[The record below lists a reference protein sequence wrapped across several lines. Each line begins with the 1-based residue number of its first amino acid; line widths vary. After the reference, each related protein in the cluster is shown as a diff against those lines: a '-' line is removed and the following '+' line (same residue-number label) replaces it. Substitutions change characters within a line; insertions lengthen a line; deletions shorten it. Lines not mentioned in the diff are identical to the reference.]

1 MNEYTKILHLM
12 GTKISL
18 YIKGERAAAM
28 AKLAEEMLIHYNK
41 IFSANSD
48 HSQLAM
54 LKRNAAFAP
63 QKVDDELYDLIKI
76 GKQHSLREGSYLNIA
91 IGPLI
96 KLWSIGFKEAKVPDQ
111 EAIEN
116 VLELL
121 KPEKIQ
127 LDDDH
132 KTVYFLEK
140 GMELDLGAIAKG
152 YFADKVMALFK
163 EQGAVS
169 AMVDMGGNVLV
180 FGEPPTQG
188 SDWKVGI
195 QNPFLP
201 RGNAAALVKIRNQS
215 VVTSGIY
222 ERVLEKESRN
232 YHHIFS
238 SKTGYPIEN
247 NIASL
252 TVIADS
258 SLDCDIY
265 TTELFG
271 LDAVSIIRRVN
282 RMKDLDAIV
291 ITVDGAL
298 ACTDNLKG
306 RLVLLPPDDTPATP
320 ASV

>member
-1 MNEYTKILHLM
+1 MTEYTKIIYLM

-18 YIKGERAAAM
+18 YIKGEETETLAI
-28 AKLAEEMLIHYNK
+28 KAEEMLIRYNE

-54 LKRNAAFAP
+54 IKKMAGIAP
-63 QKVDDELYDLIKI
+63 KKVDEELYELIKT
-76 GKQHSLREGSYLNIA
+76 GKKHSMNENSFLNIA

-96 KLWSIGFKEAKVPDQ
+96 KLWKIGFTEAHVPDK
-111 EAIEN
+111 ESIEK

-121 KPEKIQ
+121 NPENIQ
-127 LDDDH
+127 LDDDN
-132 KTVYFLEK
+132 KTVYLQKK
-140 GMELDLGAIAKG
+140 GMEIDLGAIAKG
-152 YFADKVMALFK
+152 YFADKVMEFFK
-163 EQGAVS
+163 DHKAVS

-180 FGEPPTQG
+180 HGDSPSDG
-188 SDWKVGI
+188 SDWNVGI

-222 ERVLEKESRN
+222 ERVLEKEGSK
-232 YHHIFS
+232 YHHIFN
-238 SKTGYPIEN
+238 SKTGYPMES

-252 TVIADS
+252 TVVADR

-271 LDAVSIIRRVN
+271 LDAVSIIRRMN
-282 RMKDLDAIV
+282 NMKDLGAVV
-291 ITVDGAL
+291 ITLDGKL
-298 ACTDNLKG
+298 ACTENLMG
-306 RLVLLPPDDTPATP
+306 RIRPL
-320 ASV
+320 SM

>member
-1 MNEYTKILHLM
+1 M

-18 YIKGERAAAM
+18 FVKGTNAE
-28 AKLAEEMLIHYNK
+28 KLAEEAEKKLIHYEEV
-41 IFSANSD
+41 FSANSD

-54 LKRNAAFAP
+54 LKNSAGMHS
-63 QKVDDELYDLIKI
+63 QKVGKELYDLIKI
-76 GKQHSLREGSYLNIA
+76 GKEHSLNKDSYLNIA

-96 KLWSIGFKEAKVPDQ
+96 KLWRIGFNGAHVPEDSD
-111 EAIEN
+111 IKT

-121 KPEKIQ
+121 NAEHIQ
-127 LDDDH
+127 LDDGQQRVH
-132 KTVYFLEK
+132 LLKK
-140 GMELDLGAIAKG
+140 GMEIDLGAIAKG
-152 YFADKVMALFK
+152 YFADQVMAFFK
-163 EQGAVS
+163 KNGATS

-180 FGEPPTQG
+180 YGDSPDGE

-222 ERVLEKESRN
+222 ERVLERDGIQ
-232 YHHIFS
+232 YHHIFNS
-238 SKTGYPIEN
+238 RTGYPIES

-252 TVIADS
+252 TIIADR

-271 LDAVSIIRRVN
+271 LDAASIIHKVSS
-282 RMKDLDAIV
+282 MKDIGAIV
-291 ITVDGAL
+291 ITMDGKL
-298 ACTDNLKG
+298 ACTDNVRGKIDFL
-306 RLVLLPPDDTPATP
+306 
-320 ASV
+320 